1 MVDTRVDKDFMKG
14 DQDYEARGIIAKIGP
29 IGHVHYG
36 PMQVPVYRFLTL
48 DCGDQKPSICVEFV
62 RKADTIKE
70 EGSNEPYLDMSK
82 LKNGEFVVSPGFVYR
97 KIPWTTPLINAH
109 LHALKTYR
117 RKVIVKSDVDKSSG
131 PIDLGTLDPNN
142 ITKQ

>member
-1 MVDTRVDKDFMKG
+1 MTEIKTDGMKG
-14 DQDYEARGIIAKIGP
+14 DQSYEARGIIAKIGI
-29 IGHVHYG
+29 IGHVLHG
-36 PMQVPVYRFLTL
+36 PMQVPVYRFLSL
-48 DCGDQKPSICVEFV
+48 DCGDQRPSIAVEFV
-62 RKADTIKE
+62 RKADMMQDAA
-70 EGSNEPYLDMSK
+70 GPYLDITKMK
-82 LKNGEFVVSPGFVYR
+82 EGEIVVSPGFVYR

-117 RKVIVKSDVDKSSG
+117 RKVIVKSEVDKSTG